1 MDWKSL
7 KRIRGFKYLVATAVF
22 VVVVFFFDQN
32 NILVTMHLKRQVADL
47 KKEERDQRKYLAADS
62 IAAAAI
68 NGNMDALEHYGRENY
83 YMKRP
88 DEDIFVIK

>member
-1 MDWKSL
+1 MDWKRL
-7 KRIRGFKYLVATAVF
+7 TKIRGFKYLVATALF
-22 VVVVFFFDQN
+22 VVVVLFFDQN
-32 NILVTMHLKRQVADL
+32 NFLVTMRLKRQVADL
-47 KKEERDQRKYLAADS
+47 EKEERDLKKALETDS

-68 NGNMDALEHYGRENY
+68 SSSPDALEHYGRENY